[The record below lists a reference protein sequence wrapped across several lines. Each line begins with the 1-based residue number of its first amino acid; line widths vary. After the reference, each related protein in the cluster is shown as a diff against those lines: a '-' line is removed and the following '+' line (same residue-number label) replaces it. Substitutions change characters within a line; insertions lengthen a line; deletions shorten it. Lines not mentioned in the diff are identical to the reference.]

1 MNAHISIT
9 TDASATDLPFRF
21 EIGSVVDHIS
31 GNMRAV
37 VLGRGR
43 TSGGTEV
50 YAVELTEEDDRPI
63 RVMRG
68 PYLKASRPRK
78 VR

>member
-1 MNAHISIT
+1 MNAHVSIT
-9 TDASATDLPFRF
+9 TGASDTDLPFRF

-31 GNMRAV
+31 GNMTAV
-37 VLGRGR
+37 VLCRGR

-63 RVMRG
+63 RVLRG
-68 PYLKASRPRK
+68 PYLQASRHRK